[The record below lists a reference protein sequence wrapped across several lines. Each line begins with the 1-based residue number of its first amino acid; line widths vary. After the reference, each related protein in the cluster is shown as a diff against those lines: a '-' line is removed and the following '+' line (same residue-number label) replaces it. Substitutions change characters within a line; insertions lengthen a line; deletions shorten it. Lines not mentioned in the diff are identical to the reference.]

1 MVRYIHTVIL
11 ALLLPFAAV
20 GQGKTFNV
28 EGHIMSSGFDFEE
41 PEGEPFIKVSLKD
54 SSLKVID
61 SDETGFDG
69 KYRFE
74 NIPEGTYRLCFKA
87 LGYYDF
93 DTVINIGSDV
103 RIDTLFHD
111 DLSTQPTESYTTYI
125 GTRAECTTTR
135 PTFTY
140 SHTSN
145 YAKPSTPSF
154 ETKTLLS
161 LPTST
166 R

>member
-74 NIPEGTYRLCFKA
+74 NIPEGTLIELQNSTA
-87 LGYYDF
+87 SV
-93 DTVINIGSDV
+93 TVD
-103 RIDTLFHD
+103 
-111 DLSTQPTESYTTYI
+111 
-125 GTRAECTTTR
+125 
-135 PTFTY
+135 
-140 SHTSN
+140 
-145 YAKPSTPSF
+145 PS
-154 ETKTLLS
+154 S
-161 LPTST
+161 LVN
-166 R
+166 